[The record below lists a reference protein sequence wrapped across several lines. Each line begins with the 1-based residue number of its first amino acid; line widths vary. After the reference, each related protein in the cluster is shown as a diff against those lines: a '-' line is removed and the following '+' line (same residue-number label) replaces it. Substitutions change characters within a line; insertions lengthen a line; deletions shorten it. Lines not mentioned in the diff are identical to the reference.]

1 MDELNQNNAD
11 LGANEVFREATD
23 RMAYWSKLFGVMFYV
38 LGAFMA
44 IGGVAMVFIPSIT
57 PGMGLGTRVNILM
70 AGFYILMAGLYFF
83 PGKMLIGFSNSA
95 RKGLVNGD
103 NNTIAEGFNSMGRVF
118 RFWGVISIIGL
129 GFYALG
135 IAMLFLGTLV

>member
-83 PGKMLIGFSNSA
+83 HWRSTK
-95 RKGLVNGD
+95 
-103 NNTIAEGFNSMGRVF
+103 
-118 RFWGVISIIGL
+118 
-129 GFYALG
+129 
-135 IAMLFLGTLV
+135 